1 MTSQIFSDEVA
12 LEDQGPQILLLWIQ
26 SVSIPQKMLE
36 RAMQYIFNAHH
47 QMTML
52 CCQNKSLIMG
62 VGECQLNCL

>member
-36 RAMQYIFNAHH
+36 ISSFFLARVSVALVLVDPGTLFPYIH
-47 QMTML
+47 
-52 CCQNKSLIMG
+52 
-62 VGECQLNCL
+62 